1 MNDGTYDYIIVGSG
15 AGGCAAAYRLAEGG
29 GRVLVVEK
37 GPMLPADGST
47 LDLEKVLRHGLFKN
61 REPWVDGRGRSVL
74 PEEYFNVGGKT
85 KWYGAALLR
94 FRPHEFVEDRQ
105 HQCPGW
111 PIGYEDMAP
120 FYDEAEQLLAVR
132 HFPVEANLRAM
143 LSRLQRRDPRWHEY
157 PMPIGLAADIL
168 SHPEEASRFD
178 GYASVLR
185 LKSDGQGLLERIQER
200 ANVRIVTGNAVVA
213 LIGSSGDPRT
223 VVGVRLA
230 DGAEHRAGAVLL
242 AAGAMHSP
250 RLLQTYVEEQGIAA
264 ELPSYPV
271 IGRNFKTHLN
281 SILIAFGARRR
292 TDVLCK
298 TALLRHDAYPH
309 SIVQAL
315 GGGIVADIILT
326 QAPGFS
332 PRWLSAAMGRHS
344 YGFFLTTEDGSHPDN
359 RVAAR
364 TPPAPRGARPGG
376 RRSPSAHG
384 LRCLPAACRPDRAP
398 GFRRRLPARP
408 AAARDGER
416 RPAHARGS
424 HRPCLRY
431 ADGRQRSGPL
441 GGGRGRQ
448 SARVGRTLRGG
459 REHSA
464 PFRGGQ
470 PGAHHLRVG
479 AEGRGR
485 PGGAAHARRGGRGV
499 TGRAPVASGL
509 ASRDGAPG
517 WCGGLEVPI
526 GRLVRGNDHD

>member
-364 TPPAPRGARPGG
+364 ADGDRRPLMDFDASRLPVALTEHRGFVAAFQRGLLRLGMASVARLMPAEATAHACGTLMAGRDPAHSVVDGAGKV
-376 RRSPSAHG
+376 HG
-384 LRCLPAACRPDRAP
+384 LEGLYVVDGSILP
-398 GFRRRLPARP
+398 
-408 AAARDGER
+408 
-416 RPAHARGS
+416 
-424 HRPCLRY
+424 
-431 ADGRQRSGPL
+431 RSGGVNPAL
-441 GGGRGRQ
+441 TIYAWG
-448 SARVGRTLRGG
+448 
-459 REHSA
+459 
-464 PFRGGQ
+464 
-470 PGAHHLRVG
+470 LRVG
-479 AEGRGR
+479 AAL
-485 PGGAAHARRGGRGV
+485 AAQPMPAEE
-499 TGRAPVASGL
+499 AVA
-509 ASRDGAPG
+509 
-517 WCGGLEVPI
+517 
-526 GRLVRGNDHD
+526 